1 MSLDCFLC
9 QVGTVQENVV
19 EIQDEVLGMGITI
32 ETLEIEQSLQDQRLL
47 TLEQTSDSMAVNVF
61 ELQGDVE
68 GRISDCSA
76 RNKDHNKS
84 RKH

>member
-1 MSLDCFLC
+1 
-9 QVGTVQENVV
+9 
-19 EIQDEVLGMGITI
+19 MGITI

-84 RKH
+84 RKHWRYFLCHGFPSFLLFDI